1 MKTTLAVGEKHI
13 DLVCNAFTPIL
24 FKQIFRRDFMV
35 EFSKT
40 SDKASDLVNKA
51 KELQALQNDLEAE
64 KITKEEYLNRYS
76 AMNISTEGMEAI
88 TERTELLSM
97 LAFVM
102 NKQSEETD
110 IKKLYQLNDMDYF
123 QFLSGFEKGDLTSP
137 KVTNHLIAIWKGDSK
152 ALNEAKN
159 A

>member
-64 KITKEEYLNRYS
+64 IISFMEIVREKKEL
-76 AMNISTEGMEAI
+76 
-88 TERTELLSM
+88 
-97 LAFVM
+97 
-102 NKQSEETD
+102 
-110 IKKLYQLNDMDYF
+110 
-123 QFLSGFEKGDLTSP
+123 
-137 KVTNHLIAIWKGDSK
+137 
-152 ALNEAKN
+152 
-159 A
+159 